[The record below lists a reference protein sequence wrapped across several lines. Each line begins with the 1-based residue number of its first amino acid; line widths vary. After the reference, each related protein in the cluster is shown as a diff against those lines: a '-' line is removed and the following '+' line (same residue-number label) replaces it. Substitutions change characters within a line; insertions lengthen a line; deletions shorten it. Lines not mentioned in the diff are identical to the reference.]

1 MVVRMV
7 MMVVERVVVVMLVVI
22 MVERAVAVV
31 RVYGERL
38 ILCCFKGI
46 GSNQADKWTMVIVE
60 SLFWAEKMAF
70 IFNHLDESNQ

>member
-38 ILCCFKGI
+38 ILCCFRVF

-60 SLFWAEKMAF
+60 SLLGLKKWHFF
-70 IFNHLDESNQ
+70 LTNLDESNQ